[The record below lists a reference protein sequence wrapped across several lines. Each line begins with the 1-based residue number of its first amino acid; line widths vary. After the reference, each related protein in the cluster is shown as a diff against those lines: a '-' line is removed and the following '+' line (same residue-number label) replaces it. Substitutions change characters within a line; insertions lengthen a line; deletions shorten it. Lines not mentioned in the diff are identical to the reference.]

1 MVMRLHSNYYYY
13 QYLKMFFSNIQIFL
27 KQKQEFIS
35 MKGIVQ
41 ILIGLIL
48 IVVLIWLT
56 FFSSWPAFSQLLW
69 RSVYTVFLGGV
80 AWIILLIAIAL
91 VIVGFSELNQK

>member
-1 MVMRLHSNYYYY
+1 
-13 QYLKMFFSNIQIFL
+13 
-27 KQKQEFIS
+27 

-56 FFSSWPAFSQLLW
+56 FFSAWPSFSQLLW
-69 RSVYTVFLGGV
+69 KSVYTVFLGGL
-80 AWIILLIAIAL
+80 AWLILLIAIAL
-91 VIVGFSELNQK
+91 IVVGFSEINEK